1 MTMSKFE
8 ELANEFIETFQSE
21 QFNTNYDYFKNQ
33 LNTYEWKNVVDL
45 VSDNFRTPLVDAVTY
60 TLERLAT
67 EYQEKLNSAILKEYR
82 QFVIDILISYI
93 ELKGLENNECKWHS
107 VAT

>member
-1 MTMSKFE
+1 MTMNKFE
-8 ELANEFIETFQSE
+8 GLANEFIKTFE
-21 QFNTNYDYFKNQ
+21 VERFNTDYDYFKNQ
-33 LNTYEWKNVVDL
+33 LNTYEWKDVVDL

-67 EYQEKLNSAILKEYR
+67 EYQEKLNGALLKEYR

-93 ELKGLENNECKWHS
+93 ELKGLELSLIHI
-107 VAT
+107 